1 MKVTYYFILQSNRKG
16 DRQLKIP
23 SPGILL
29 NWINFPVKA
38 QALDPLYLQSSLA
51 KLGNSNQWI
60 NVVQNAAVFMWN
72 WHSHIAISIH
82 LFHTCFAAHN
92 FTGIWIGTA
101 KKHRQGRIQQVY
113 FWTLK
118 WMMFFILDKTN
129 GQTRWSW
136 WWWSTN
142 KSIGIALSC
151 EGRMLCVQPM
161 ASLRWYMHV

>member
-29 NWINFPVKA
+29 NWINFPAKA

-101 KKHRQGRIQQVY
+101 KKHRKGRIQQ
-113 FWTLK
+113 
-118 WMMFFILDKTN
+118 
-129 GQTRWSW
+129 
-136 WWWSTN
+136 
-142 KSIGIALSC
+142 ALSIPKTSS
-151 EGRMLCVQPM
+151 RDVQKSKTLWGAVRSQMP
-161 ASLRWYMHV
+161 AEQVFVI